1 MDSIYFIVSGVV
13 EILRGRE
20 KVLVV
25 SKNAILGL
33 SEFVKDEDLDLSV
46 FDRVNGSGL
55 VEKSDGER

>member
-1 MDSIYFIVSGVV
+1 VDSIYFIVSGVV

-25 SKNAILGL
+25 SKNATLGL

-46 FDRVNGSGL
+46 FDRVNGSG
-55 VEKSDGER
+55 